1 MLEGGGERRGLEKS
15 WIAMIVDRK
24 SYEPV
29 SSSSPFLPLAS
40 RESMKGKKEGS
51 RFMRRSSIES
61 VNFVSR
67 INLDSPRRQKTNA
80 GQTERE
86 RERESVERLAQEN
99 YRSVNSI
106 AEREKI
112 SKVNNNNNESRGEN
126 FNRCRRVDF
135 QSNLICSTLL

>member
-1 MLEGGGERRGLEKS
+1 MDKAFTSKSERPRSFHRTMLSHEKRFRARGGGERRGLEKS

-67 INLDSPRRQKTNA
+67 INLDSPRRQKNKRGTNR
-80 GQTERE
+80 ERE
-86 RERESVERLAQEN
+86 RERGEIGARKLPVCKFYCR
-99 YRSVNSI
+99 
-106 AEREKI
+106 ERE
-112 SKVNNNNNESRGEN
+112 
-126 FNRCRRVDF
+126 DF
-135 QSNLICSTLL
+135 EGK

>member
-1 MLEGGGERRGLEKS
+1 MLSHEKRFRARGGGGKRRGLEKS

-67 INLDSPRRQKTNA
+67 INLDSPRRQKTNV
-80 GQTERE
+80 GQRE
-86 RERESVERLAQEN
+86 RERAWRDW
-99 YRSVNSI
+99 RK
-106 AEREKI
+106 KI
-112 SKVNNNNNESRGEN
+112 TG
-126 FNRCRRVDF
+126 
-135 QSNLICSTLL
+135 L

>member
-1 MLEGGGERRGLEKS
+1 MLEGGGGERRGLEKS

-67 INLDSPRRQKTNA
+67 INLDSPRRQKTNV
-80 GQTERE
+80 GQRERE
-86 RERESVERLAQEN
+86 RERGEIGARKLPVCKFYCRER
-99 YRSVNSI
+99 R
-106 AEREKI
+106 
-112 SKVNNNNNESRGEN
+112 
-126 FNRCRRVDF
+126 FRR
-135 QSNLICSTLL
+135 

>member
-1 MLEGGGERRGLEKS
+1 MDKAFTSKSERPRSFHRTMLSHEKRFRARGGRRERRGLEKS

-106 AEREKI
+106 AERE
-112 SKVNNNNNESRGEN
+112 
-126 FNRCRRVDF
+126 DF
-135 QSNLICSTLL
+135 EGK

>member
-106 AEREKI
+106 AERE
-112 SKVNNNNNESRGEN
+112 
-126 FNRCRRVDF
+126 DF
-135 QSNLICSTLL
+135 EGK

>member
-1 MLEGGGERRGLEKS
+1 MDKAFTSKSERPRSFHRTMLSHEKRFRARGGGRERRGLEKS

-86 RERESVERLAQEN
+86 RERAWRDW
-99 YRSVNSI
+99 RK
-106 AEREKI
+106 KI
-112 SKVNNNNNESRGEN
+112 TG
-126 FNRCRRVDF
+126 
-135 QSNLICSTLL
+135 L

>member
-1 MLEGGGERRGLEKS
+1 MDKAFTSKSERPRSFHRTMLSHEKRFRARGGGRERRGLEKS

-67 INLDSPRRQKTNA
+67 NNHGGKKQTRDKPR
-80 GQTERE
+80 ERE
-86 RERESVERLAQEN
+86 RERGEIGARKLPVCKFYCRER
-99 YRSVNSI
+99 R
-106 AEREKI
+106 
-112 SKVNNNNNESRGEN
+112 
-126 FNRCRRVDF
+126 FRR
-135 QSNLICSTLL
+135 